1 MCGIVCATVSMP
13 LNMCDG
19 VYMCVCNHV
28 CVIHADVKVE
38 KPVRAGA
45 IVISGSWDGRAC
57 VPYAHLN
64 IYNEHVYFLLSE
76 FFLFDIRHHPAV
88 PFPVLPP
95 VSSLVSAFPA
105 SAWQVPWPVSQWE
118 VQLPGLPGLRAGCM
132 AGLLLGWDDAD
143 QDPSPYPGWPCSPC
157 PRKSLVG
164 RRAFP
169 GTGLLS

>member
-45 IVISGSWDGRAC
+45 MVISGSWDGRAC

-64 IYNEHVYFLLSE
+64 IYNEHVHFLLSE

-105 SAWQVPWPVSQWE
+105 SAWQSLGLYPSGRFNSQGFQASGQAAWQGCCWDGMMQTRILPPTQAGPAHHVPESRW
-118 VQLPGLPGLRAGCM
+118 
-132 AGLLLGWDDAD
+132 
-143 QDPSPYPGWPCSPC
+143 
-157 PRKSLVG
+157 
-164 RRAFP
+164 
-169 GTGLLS
+169 